1 MCDKSVGLDDNGKPL
16 RLYFYNMALGESYLV
31 AIPPSGVQYSQD
43 VSKNMIW
50 NYNLTMMAL
59 APLEA
64 VQSRANRSS
73 ELVDNLLPSLVQM
86 GVSELASGVEKATR
100 GIRSV
105 VLC

>member
-1 MCDKSVGLDDNGKPL
+1 MRASGILLP
-16 RLYFYNMALGESYLV
+16 V
-31 AIPPSGVQYSQD
+31 ASLPSRYGIGC

-100 GIRSV
+100 GIRSA
-105 VLC
+105 VLW